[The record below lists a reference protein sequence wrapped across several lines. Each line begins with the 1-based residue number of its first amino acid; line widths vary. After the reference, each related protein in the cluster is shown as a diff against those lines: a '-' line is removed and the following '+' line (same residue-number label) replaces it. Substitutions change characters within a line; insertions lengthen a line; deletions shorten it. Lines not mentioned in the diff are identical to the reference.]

1 MSFVAGIGRANI
13 DLLYSGLSH
22 IPREG
27 EEVYSKDF
35 DLQLGGGPVATMIN
49 LQRLGV
55 PVKVLTFLGKD
66 MFSAFAEQQLHE
78 YGIEAINLYGGGK
91 IPVNISTAMITGRD
105 RTFVSYNQLQQTTAD
120 QLKIAESE
128 IEGAKIVEMQPGF
141 LELYRTL
148 KQRRTLLVLD
158 MGWEDDLSFEKY
170 RDYFE
175 LADYYTPNLKEALYL
190 TGTDNPLD
198 ALKILSQ
205 WFTKPIVKIG
215 DQGCLIKDEEGIWQ
229 IPHIDEFESTDATGA
244 GDAFLSGFIYGLYH
258 EADFRTAIL
267 YGNIMG
273 GKAVTEVGCLTA
285 SLSEQE
291 LLHYAD
297 RYLNRIARISEKS
310 HYTSIFP
317 VNPSS
322 SI

>member
-55 PVKVLTFLGKD
+55 PIKVITFLGKD
-66 MFSAFAEQQLHE
+66 MFSAFAEQQLQE
-78 YGIEAINLYGGGK
+78 YGVEAINLYGGGK
-91 IPVNISTAMITGRD
+91 IPVNISTAMITNRD
-105 RTFVSYNQLQQTTAD
+105 RTFVSYSQLQQATAD
-120 QLKIAESE
+120 QLEIAESAMD
-128 IEGAKIVEMQPGF
+128 GAKIVEMQPGF
-141 LELYRTL
+141 LELYRNL
-148 KQRRTLLVLD
+148 KQKGTLLVLD

-170 RDYFE
+170 RDYFD

-215 DQGCLIKDEEGIWQ
+215 DQGCLIQDEEGIWQ
-229 IPHIDEFESTDATGA
+229 IPPAMVKT
-244 GDAFLSGFIYGLYH
+244 L
-258 EADFRTAIL
+258 
-267 YGNIMG
+267 
-273 GKAVTEVGCLTA
+273 
-285 SLSEQE
+285 
-291 LLHYAD
+291 
-297 RYLNRIARISEKS
+297 
-310 HYTSIFP
+310 
-317 VNPSS
+317 
-322 SI
+322 